1 MNSLVIVLGIV
12 IIFFIYLLFKYLS
25 NTSSMLVNN
34 VDFSKSVPTI
44 NSVASPT
51 NTSYAYGIWLYVQ
64 KWDANSKKII
74 FNRKDNIKLYL
85 ENSTPTLLCDVIMN
99 ETINNAATIKNIQ
112 ITNSFPLQKWVC
124 IIISIDNQILD
135 CYLDG
140 KLVLSQQV
148 TKTTTSTDNKTN
160 YIFPATPSDKVVL
173 SLGGDSTWSA
183 NALLFTRWTTAVDPQ
198 TAWDWYMKG
207 NGKSKIKSLFTS
219 YGVNYSILKD
229 DVAIVNNQPLF

>member
-1 MNSLVIVLGIV
+1 MNSLVIVLGII
-12 IIFFIYLLFKYLS
+12 IIFFIYLLFKYLA
-25 NTSSMLVNN
+25 NTSSMLVSTA
-34 VDFSKSVPTI
+34 DFSKSVPTI

-64 KWDANSKKII
+64 KWDANTKSKII
-74 FNRKDNIKLYL
+74 FNRNENIKLYL
-85 ENSTPTLLCDVIMN
+85 DKSTPTLLCDVTMN
-99 ETINNAATIKNIQ
+99 AGEPKKIQ
-112 ITNSFPLQKWVC
+112 ITNNFPLQKWVC

-148 TKTTTSTDNKTN
+148 TTFSDDKKN
-160 YIFPATPSDKVVL
+160 YIFPKVPSDKVVL

-207 NGKSKIKSLFTS
+207 NGKSKLKSLFTG
-219 YGVNYSILKD
+219 YGVNYSILKN